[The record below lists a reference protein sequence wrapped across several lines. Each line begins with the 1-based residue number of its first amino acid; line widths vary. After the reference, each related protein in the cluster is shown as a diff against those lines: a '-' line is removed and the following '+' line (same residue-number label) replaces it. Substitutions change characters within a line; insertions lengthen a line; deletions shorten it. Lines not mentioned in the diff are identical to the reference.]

1 MAMPRNGVPVRC
13 TGREQVLSQCNITS
27 RQMCRT
33 TVVTCQTCT
42 ETEDCTGIGIGLGVS
57 MAVLVLLQLVLTTAG
72 CFYFVARDKRA
83 NRKTKNT
90 Q

>member
-1 MAMPRNGVPVRC
+1 M
-13 TGREQVLSQCNITS
+13 LSQCNITL
-27 RQMCRT
+27 RQRRCPT

-42 ETEDCTGIGIGLGVS
+42 ETEDCTGIGVGLGVS

-83 NRKTKNT
+83 NRTTTNT
-90 Q
+90 E